1 MTLSLSAIRPAPPRR
16 QSVGHRLADRDGS
29 SVCIETGSRRCDS
42 GGEADRVLHRGT
54 LVYVAI
60 GTTRGPLVTPVL
72 YGITGDRVWFLTNR
86 HALKA
91 KVLRRDPRA
100 AWVVPGD
107 GRAAVMTG
115 VARLLSPLHP
125 VELLAAAPRLPS
137 VQAALAS
144 WAARNPRQVAGF
156 LRDSL
161 TDPARAM
168 PQDQVL
174 VELQP
179 DTVDV
184 VDYPTESAP
193 RTRTAQDRLTIAV
206 PEALRPL
213 LTQRAGVLAVSTESG
228 PLAVPVRWTP
238 ERGLAHLPK
247 GHGEDLSGDH
257 PACLTIDEP
266 VHGRPTEQ
274 RGVVLRGHARL
285 LGHSTPVSVHVD
297 RITYWDGFTTNTV
310 DIPATK

>member
-1 MTLSLSAIRPAPPRR
+1 MITPAVAIPALPRR
-16 QSVGHRLADRDGS
+16 TGLLPS
-29 SVCIETGSRRCDS
+29 SPLTCESA
-42 GGEADRVLHRGT
+42 GEAGHVLHRGT

-72 YGITGDRVWFLTNR
+72 YGVTGDRIWFLTNR

-100 AWVVPGD
+100 AWVVAAD

-115 VARLLSPLHP
+115 VARLFSPLHP
-125 VELLAAAPRLPS
+125 IELLAAAPRLPS

-161 TDPARAM
+161 TDPGRAM
-168 PQDQVL
+168 PHDQVL

-184 VDYPTESAP
+184 VDDPTESAP
-193 RTRTAQDRLTIAV
+193 PTQTAQDRLTSAV
-206 PEALRPL
+206 PETLRPL

-228 PLAVPVRWTP
+228 LVAMPVRWTP
-238 ERGLAHLPK
+238 ERGLADLPD
-247 GHGEDLSGDH
+247 ECDADLSGDN

-266 VHGRPTEQ
+266 VHTRPTEQ
-274 RGVVLRGHARL
+274 RGLVLRGHARL
-285 LGHSTPVSVHVD
+285 LGDSATVSVHAD
-297 RITYWDGFTTNTV
+297 SITYWDGFTTRTV

>member
-1 MTLSLSAIRPAPPRR
+1 MITPAVTIPVLPRR
-16 QSVGHRLADRDGS
+16 AGRLHS
-29 SVCIETGSRRCDS
+29 SSLTCESA
-42 GGEADRVLHRGT
+42 GEAGRVLHRGA

-72 YGITGDRVWFLTNR
+72 YGVTGDRIWFLTNR

-100 AWVVPGD
+100 AWVVPAD

-115 VARLLSPLHP
+115 VARLYSPLHP
-125 VELLAAAPRLPS
+125 IDLLAAAPRP
-137 VQAALAS
+137 QAALAS

-161 TDPARAM
+161 TDPVRAM
-168 PQDQVL
+168 PHDQVL

-184 VDYPTESAP
+184 VDDPAESAP
-193 RTRTAQDRLTIAV
+193 PAQTAQDRLTSAV

-228 PLAVPVRWTP
+228 RLVAVPVRWTP
-238 ERGLAHLPK
+238 ERGLAQLPY
-247 GHGEDLSGDH
+247 ECDLDLSSDR

-266 VHGRPTEQ
+266 VHTRPTEQ
-274 RGVVLRGHARL
+274 RGLVLRGHARL
-285 LGHSTPVSVHVD
+285 LGDSAPVSVHAD
-297 RITYWDGFTTNTV
+297 WITYWEGFTTRTV

>member
-1 MTLSLSAIRPAPPRR
+1 MITPAVTIPVLPRR
-16 QSVGHRLADRDGS
+16 AGRLHS
-29 SVCIETGSRRCDS
+29 SSLTCESA
-42 GGEADRVLHRGT
+42 GEAGRVLHRGA

-72 YGITGDRVWFLTNR
+72 YGVTGDRIWFLTNR

-100 AWVVPGD
+100 AWVVPAD

-115 VARLLSPLHP
+115 VARLYSPLHP
-125 VELLAAAPRLPS
+125 IDLLAAAPRP
-137 VQAALAS
+137 QAALAS

-161 TDPARAM
+161 TDPVRAM
-168 PQDQVL
+168 PHDQVL

-184 VDYPTESAP
+184 VDDPTESAP
-193 RTRTAQDRLTIAV
+193 PAQTAQDRLTSAV

-228 PLAVPVRWTP
+228 GLVAVPVRWTP
-238 ERGLAHLPK
+238 ECGLAQLPY
-247 GHGEDLSGDH
+247 ECDLDLSSDR

-266 VHGRPTEQ
+266 VHTRPTEQ
-274 RGVVLRGHARL
+274 RGLVLRGHARL
-285 LGHSTPVSVHVD
+285 LGDSAPVSVHAD
-297 RITYWDGFTTNTV
+297 WITYWEGFTTRTV
-310 DIPATK
+310 DLPATN